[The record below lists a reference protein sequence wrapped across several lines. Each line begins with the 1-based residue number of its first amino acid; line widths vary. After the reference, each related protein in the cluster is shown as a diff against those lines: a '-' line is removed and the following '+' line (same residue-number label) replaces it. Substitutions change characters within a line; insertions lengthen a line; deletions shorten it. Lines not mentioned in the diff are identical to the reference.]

1 MIDPHAVQLVRS
13 VAHAVFGVDI
23 ATERTGHT
31 AARVKNICMMALHD
45 ELGFTQ
51 VEAAA
56 TFGNEPATFN
66 HAREAL
72 VNHLET
78 DPNLR
83 AKAGLF
89 FRVLDREIQA
99 RKLICSR

>member
-45 ELGFTQ
+45 EFDFSQTD
-51 VEAAA
+51 AAA
-56 TFGNEPATFN
+56 TFGNEPATFT
-66 HAREAL
+66 HARESLA
-72 VNHLET
+72 NHLET
-78 DPNLR
+78 DAHLR

-89 FRVLDREIQA
+89 FRVLDREMRA
-99 RKLICSR
+99 RQLISAR